1 MSLKSVDKTK
11 IEPIDYNENT
21 DIKENYITEKYFM
34 TIEGYSLLSNI
45 GFVKIEIGYGISP
58 NDAFFRSLD
67 KIGLDLF
74 VNYNI
79 SINHMWTKDCRLY
92 DSRDTIQSSKFA
104 FYTLTDELIQQ
115 FREDGERYRM
125 SLEDK

>member
-1 MSLKSVDKTK
+1 MSLTSK
-11 IEPIDYNENT
+11 IEPINYKNT
-21 DIKENYITEKYFM
+21 DMKENYITEKYFM

-45 GFVKIEIGYGISP
+45 GFVKIEIGYGISQ
-58 NDAFFRSLD
+58 NDAFFRSLG

-92 DSRDTIQSSKFA
+92 DSRNSIKSSNFG
-104 FYTLTDELIQQ
+104 FYTLNDKLIQQ
-115 FREDGERYRM
+115 FREDGERYCM
-125 SLEDK
+125 SSEDK

>member
-1 MSLKSVDKTK
+1 MSLTSLNETK
-11 IEPIDYNENT
+11 IEPIDYKNT
-21 DIKENYITEKYFM
+21 DIKEKYVM
-34 TIEGYSLLSNI
+34 SIEGYSLSSNI
-45 GFVKIEIGYGISP
+45 GIVKIEIGYGISP

-67 KIGLDLF
+67 KIGIDLF

-92 DSRDTIQSSKFA
+92 DPRNTIQSSKYG

-115 FREDGERYRM
+115 FREDGERF
-125 SLEDK
+125 

>member
-1 MSLKSVDKTK
+1 MSLTSK
-11 IEPIDYNENT
+11 IESINYKNT
-21 DIKENYITEKYFM
+21 DMKENYITEKYFM
-34 TIEGYSLLSNI
+34 TFEGYSLLSNI

-79 SINHMWTKDCRLY
+79 SITHMWTKDCRLY
-92 DSRDTIQSSKFA
+92 DSKNSIQSSNFG
-104 FYTLTDELIQQ
+104 FYTLNDKLIQQ
-115 FREDGERYRM
+115 FREDGERYCM
-125 SLEDK
+125 SREDK

>member
-1 MSLKSVDKTK
+1 MALKSVDKTK
-11 IEPIDYNENT
+11 IELIDYNENT

-34 TIEGYSLLSNI
+34 SIEGYSLLSNI

-92 DSRDTIQSSKFA
+92 DHRNTIQSSKYG

-115 FREDGERYRM
+115 FREDGEIYRM

>member
-1 MSLKSVDKTK
+1 MSLTSLNETK
-11 IEPIDYNENT
+11 IEPTNYNT
-21 DIKENYITEKYFM
+21 HIKEKYVM
-34 TIEGYSLLSNI
+34 SIEGYSLSSNI

-92 DSRDTIQSSKFA
+92 DSRNSIKSSNFG
-104 FYTLTDELIQQ
+104 FYTLNDKLIQQ
-115 FREDGERYRM
+115 FREDGERYCM
-125 SLEDK
+125 SSEDK

>member
-1 MSLKSVDKTK
+1 MSLTSK
-11 IEPIDYNENT
+11 IESINYKNT
-21 DIKENYITEKYFM
+21 DMKENYITEKYFM

-45 GFVKIEIGYGISP
+45 GFVKIEIGYGISQ

-92 DSRDTIQSSKFA
+92 DSRNSIQSSNFG

-115 FREDGERYRM
+115 FREDGERYCM
-125 SLEDK
+125 SSEDK